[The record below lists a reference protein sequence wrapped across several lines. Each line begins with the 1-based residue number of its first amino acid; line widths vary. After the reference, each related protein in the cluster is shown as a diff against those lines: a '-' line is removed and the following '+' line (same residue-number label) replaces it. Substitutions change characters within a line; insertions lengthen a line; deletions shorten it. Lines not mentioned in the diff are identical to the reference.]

1 MFGHLMIL
9 EFTELARFCP
19 MMELGWSIVTL
30 GISSAGQ
37 NRDRFTSAG
46 EILEEFPGVL
56 SRWKPCSSHA
66 RPCALSPTKN
76 EIKRIKGKQPAA
88 E

>member
-1 MFGHLMIL
+1 
-9 EFTELARFCP
+9 
-19 MMELGWSIVTL
+19 MMELEASIVTL

-56 SRWKPCSSHA
+56 SR
-66 RPCALSPTKN
+66 R
-76 EIKRIKGKQPAA
+76 
-88 E
+88 